1 MKRLVQWG
9 AGNIGRSFIG
19 QVFSRSG
26 YEVIFIDID
35 TNLVQLLNST
45 HRYEVAVVSQEG
57 SQRIPITGVSAVHG
71 GDHQGVLDAIDGTDL
86 ISVSVGKQVLP
97 RIAAQLGEALAHRLS
112 LRPDQPVDII
122 IAENIHEG
130 ARFLEGLLTTHMPSW
145 EKFKHR
151 IGLIETSIGK
161 MVPIQTSKD
170 PLVMLAEPYNALIVD
185 REGFVGPLPDCPF
198 LQPVAP
204 IAAYVDR
211 KLYIHNL
218 GHATASYLG
227 FQKHPLTQSLA
238 EVLDDEQVREGTR
251 KAMEQAARI
260 LLERYPAVFT
270 SQAIAKHIDDLLHRF
285 RNKAL
290 GDTIFRVGRD
300 LGRKLR
306 YDDRLMGAI
315 ILAERGGFPWD
326 AIAKAYRAGM
336 GFQATDPQGTPSPQ
350 DAQLTKDLQNLSPR
364 EAILRV
370 SGLDEAGIG
379 AELRD
384 RILVKLETVER

>member
-26 YEVIFIDID
+26 YEVVFIDID
-35 TNLVQLLNST
+35 TKLVDLLNTT
-45 HRYEVAVVSQEG
+45 HQYEVAVVSQEG

-71 GDHQGVLDAIDGTDL
+71 NNRQGVLDAIDGTDL

-97 RIAAQLGEALAHRLS
+97 RIAAQLGEALEYRLKR
-112 LRPDQPVDII
+112 RPDQPVDII

-130 ARFLEGLLTTHMPSW
+130 ARYLQGLLATHMPSW
-145 EKFKHR
+145 NRMKSR

-161 MVPIQTSKD
+161 MVPIQTSND
-170 PLVMLAEPYNALIVD
+170 PLVMLAEPYNELIVD

-198 LQPVAP
+198 LHPVSP

-218 GHATASYLG
+218 GHATAAYLG
-227 FQKHPLTQSLA
+227 FQRHPQAQSLA
-238 EVLDDEQVREGTR
+238 DVLEDAYVLEGTR
-251 KAMEQAARI
+251 EAMEQGARI
-260 LLERYPAVFT
+260 LLARYPKVFT
-270 SQAIAKHIDDLLHRF
+270 PEALADHIDDLLHRF

-290 GDTIFRVGRD
+290 GDTVFRVGRD
-300 LGRKLR
+300 IGRKLR

-315 ILAERGGFPWD
+315 ILAEQSELAWD
-326 AIAKAYRAGM
+326 AIARAYRAGM
-336 GFQATDPQGTPSPQ
+336 EFNATDPQGLPNLQ
-350 DAQLTKDLQNLSPR
+350 DAQLAKELQSLSAR
-364 EAILRV
+364 EAVLKV
-370 SGLDEAGIG
+370 SALDEAGIDSG
-379 AELRD
+379 LRD
-384 RILVKLETVER
+384 RILAQLERI